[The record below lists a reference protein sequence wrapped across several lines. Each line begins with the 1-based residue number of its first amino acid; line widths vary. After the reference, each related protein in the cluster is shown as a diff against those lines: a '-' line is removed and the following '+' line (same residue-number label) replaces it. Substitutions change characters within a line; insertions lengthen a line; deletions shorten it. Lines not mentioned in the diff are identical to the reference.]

1 MGDDSGRPPL
11 ERRAPKAS
19 LASPVSMS
27 RPELP
32 EALLQRMQAVVNAAH
47 AQAVKED
54 EAQREH
60 AESDTDP
67 FLPRLTH
74 SGSIEERAARAERE
88 RAAEAAW
95 AERELAA
102 QAEQELA
109 AQAEQAPPHQSWRP
123 LSLRPAPV
131 RRRSRTIVLAVGA
144 AVLLAAGP
152 LTLAL
157 TRPHATPK
165 LGAAERTSNEAAA
178 WVAQQVSP
186 DDVVSCDLAM
196 CLALEAHGV
205 SVSDLLRMDPSARD
219 LLSSQVVVSTA
230 AIRNLF
236 GSRLS
241 SVYAPAVLAS
251 FGSGTAR
258 IDIRQIAPDGA
269 AAYQSALRVDEQE
282 RKTFET
288 TLAGSLQIVASSQA
302 HSQLVGGQVDARLGT
317 LIEGMASELPQ
328 PVRIMEFGN
337 LGPGASVGVPLRS
350 ATLVGSV
357 ATLRSTLAFALAQ
370 NDPHHPARAEITRL
384 DGRQVL
390 FVEFTA
396 PSPLG
401 LFNPTGS

>member
-1 MGDDSGRPPL
+1 MGVGRMGDDSGRPPL

-74 SGSIEERAARAERE
+74 SESIEERAARAERE

-102 QAEQELA
+102 QA
-109 AQAEQAPPHQSWRP
+109 
-123 LSLRPAPV
+123 
-131 RRRSRTIVLAVGA
+131 
-144 AVLLAAGP
+144 
-152 LTLAL
+152 
-157 TRPHATPK
+157 
-165 LGAAERTSNEAAA
+165 
-178 WVAQQVSP
+178 
-186 DDVVSCDLAM
+186 
-196 CLALEAHGV
+196 
-205 SVSDLLRMDPSARD
+205 
-219 LLSSQVVVSTA
+219 
-230 AIRNLF
+230 
-236 GSRLS
+236 
-241 SVYAPAVLAS
+241 
-251 FGSGTAR
+251 
-258 IDIRQIAPDGA
+258 
-269 AAYQSALRVDEQE
+269 EQE